1 MRIRTNPHRS
11 CLFASLSVLALAACG
26 GSQPPAPAAPV
37 ASAPLV
43 PPVTSAAPP
52 ASAAAPVAAAPSP
65 EEEKKAK
72 AARELQEDRTKWED
86 ENKTEV
92 ARWTPELHAAVKAL
106 ADKAYPSGRAALQA
120 TIAGKHRKP
129 GNADRDKY
137 RHPLETLEFFGF
149 RPTLT
154 VLDVG
159 PGEGWYEELLAP
171 ALSAKG
177 KLLTTTTDPNGPPDQ
192 RSTFYG
198 QRYKSFL
205 DKAPE
210 LYGKVQT
217 IIVDNKGPSLGLDGT
232 VDLVILMR
240 ETHGMVNSGTLSA
253 WLTSISKALKPG
265 GVLGI
270 EEHRA
275 KPDADPV
282 ESSKKGYVPEKWLID
297 QVEAAGFKLAGK
309 SEVNANPKDTKDY
322 PEGVWALPPS
332 FSLES
337 KDHDKYAAIG
347 ESDRMTLKFVKAPA
361 PKAAAPAPAKPAAPA
376 KP

>member
-1 MRIRTNPHRS
+1 MRIRTTHS
-11 CLFASLSVLALAACG
+11 CLLASLTVLALAACG
-26 GSQPPAPAAPV
+26 GSPPPATTAPV
-37 ASAPLV
+37 ASAPVV

-52 ASAAAPVAAAPSP
+52 ATTAASPAPAPSP
-65 EEEKKAK
+65 EDEKKAK
-72 AARELQEDRTKWED
+72 AARELQEDRAKWED
-86 ENKTEV
+86 ENKTEL
-92 ARWTPELHAAVKAL
+92 ARWTPELHAAAKAL
-106 ADKAYPSGRAALQA
+106 ADKSYPSGRAALQA
-120 TIAGKHRKP
+120 AIAGKHRKP

-149 RPTLT
+149 KPTLT

-171 ALSAKG
+171 ALAAKG
-177 KLLTTTTDPNGPPDQ
+177 KLLTTNTDPNGPPDQ

-210 LYGKVQT
+210 IYGKVQT
-217 IIVDNKGPSLGLDGT
+217 ILVDPKGPSLGLDGT
-232 VDLVILMR
+232 VDLVIVMR
-240 ETHGMVNSGTLSA
+240 EVHGMVNGGTLSA
-253 WLTSISKALKPG
+253 WLTSVNKALKTG

-282 ESSKKGYVPEKWLID
+282 ESSKKGYVPEKWLIE

-332 FSLES
+332 YSLEA

>member
-1 MRIRTNPHRS
+1 M
-11 CLFASLSVLALAACG
+11 
-26 GSQPPAPAAPV
+26 
-37 ASAPLV
+37 
-43 PPVTSAAPP
+43 PP
-52 ASAAAPVAAAPSP
+52 ASASAPAAAAPSP
-65 EEEKKAK
+65 EDEKKAK

-86 ENKTEV
+86 ENKTEL
-92 ARWTPELHAAVKAL
+92 ARWTPELHAAAKAL
-106 ADKAYPSGRAALQA
+106 ADKTYPSGRAALQA
-120 TIAGKHRKP
+120 ALAGKHRKP

-149 RPTLT
+149 KPTLT

-171 ALSAKG
+171 ALAAKG
-177 KLLTTTTDPNGPPDQ
+177 KLITTNTDPNGPPDQ

-198 QRYKSFL
+198 QRFKSFL
-205 DKAPE
+205 EKAPE
-210 LYGKVQT
+210 IYGKVQP
-217 IIVDNKGPSLGLDGT
+217 IIVDPKGPSLGLDGN
-232 VDLVILMR
+232 VDLVIVMR

-253 WLTSISKALKPG
+253 WLTSINKALKPG

-275 KPDADPV
+275 KADADPV

-322 PEGVWALPPS
+322 PEGVWTLPPS
-332 FSLES
+332 YALEA

-347 ESDRMTLKFVKAPA
+347 ESDRMTLKFVKAPP